1 MNNLLTTALATILAI
16 GLCGSLGS
24 KAAISASTETER
36 VDVATAT
43 PIQLGT
49 RYGQAAGVA
58 VLCYG
63 LKVSP
68 DAEKLKTRFSGAE
81 LETFNKQASKILA
94 SWEKTLRCENAGGP
108 NECKLSHTWS
118 CQQGLNELGP
128 KGTVLPG
135 LVEQRV
141 K

>member
-1 MNNLLTTALATILAI
+1 VSGSSTLVAGVTA
-16 GLCGSLGS
+16 
-24 KAAISASTETER
+24 ER
-36 VDVATAT
+36 LDIATAT

-49 RYGQAAGVA
+49 RYGQAAGIELV
-58 VLCYG
+58 CYG

-68 DAEKLKTRFSGAE
+68 SVEDLKKRFTGADR
-81 LETFNKQASKILA
+81 ETFDKQANKILA
-94 SWEKTLRCENAGGP
+94 SWEKTRKCENSSGP
-108 NECKLSHTWS
+108 NECKLSHAWS
-118 CQQGLNELGP
+118 CREGLKELGP